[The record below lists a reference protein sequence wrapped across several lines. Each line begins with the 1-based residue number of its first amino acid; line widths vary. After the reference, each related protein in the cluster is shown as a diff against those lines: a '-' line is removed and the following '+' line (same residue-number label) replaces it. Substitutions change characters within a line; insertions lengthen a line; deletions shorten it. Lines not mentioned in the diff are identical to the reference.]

1 MSLGNNIKVFR
12 KKMGLTQEELAGIL
26 CVTSQAVSR
35 WESETGLPD
44 TAQIVPIA
52 KALNVST
59 DSLFGLDA
67 NDYDK
72 ELAEEVNF
80 KANSIRDLPCP
91 EVRRESF

>member
-72 ELAEEVNF
+72 ELASYREE
-80 KANSIRDLPCP
+80 KYGG
-91 EVRRESF
+91 

>member
-44 TAQIVPIA
+44 TLESTALLVMGYPAEDA
-52 KALNVST
+52 KPAPGHDKCRP
-59 DSLFGLDA
+59 DS
-67 NDYDK
+67 
-72 ELAEEVNF
+72 ELISWE
-80 KANSIRDLPCP
+80 
-91 EVRRESF
+91 